1 MLCRVLKVTRAG
13 YYAWK
18 KREVSAHDRHDE
30 QLLEHIREIHEDSRG
45 VYGAPRILAVLERRG
60 IHTSKRRVGR
70 LMRENGLRGIC
81 RAKKYQ
87 DTNTKQ
93 EKQNTA
99 QISDLV
105 RRDFRADKPNQRW
118 FADITYVKTH
128 QGWLFLAVV
137 FDIYSRMI
145 VGWSMGKNM
154 NASLVDNALKMAIVR
169 RRPPSGLVH
178 HSDHGSQYHSLL
190 LGSTMKANGIIPSM
204 GAIASPWDNAA
215 CESLMSTIKME
226 CVHRR
231 TFTTR
236 EEAKLEIFSYIETFY
251 NTLRLHSALGYL
263 SPVEYEQQNCQQN

>member
-13 YYAWK
+13 YYAWR
-18 KREVSAHDRHDE
+18 KREVSAHDIQDAE
-30 QLLEHIREIHEDSRG
+30 LAKLICQIHADSRG
-45 VYGAPRILAVLERRG
+45 TYGVPRILASLKRRG
-60 IHTSKRRVGR
+60 ISTSKRRGGR
-70 LMRENGLRGIC
+70 LMRGAGLRGIC
-81 RAKKYQ
+81 RAKKYR
-87 DTNTKQ
+87 DTNKKSGTSYRLSVK
-93 EKQNTA
+93 
-99 QISDLV
+99 DLV
-105 RRDFRADKPNQRW
+105 KREFSAPAPNKVW

-145 VGWSMGKNM
+145 VGWAMSQHM
-154 NASLVDNALKMAIVR
+154 NAELADNALKMAIIR
-169 RRPPSGLVH
+169 RRPSSGLVH

-190 LGSTMKANGIIPSM
+190 LGSTMKAQGIIPSM
-204 GAIASPWDNAA
+204 GAISSPWDNAA

-231 TFTTR
+231 TFTIR

-263 SPVEYEQQNCQQN
+263 SPTEYEQQNCQQN